1 MTEGEEIV
9 GTEGHSATPAAEQR
23 FWSRPLVLVLVSIF
37 LSSGISGVV
46 VSFGWKASMDT
57 FSAVSATEIRH
68 HDERIHAL
76 ELQDSDRIK
85 ASDLA
90 LRDQLLDAKLSLLQ
104 AEIADLKDQLGLR
117 SGRR

>member
-1 MTEGEEIV
+1 MTDGEERV
-9 GTEGHSATPAAEQR
+9 TTGETAMTPIAEQR

-57 FSAVSATEIRH
+57 FSAVSTTEIRH